1 MDQAT
6 HLEWLFP
13 IPLFRTQL
21 EGFDTH
27 RAPLIELA
35 EQSETQGQGLRRSN
49 VGGWHSD
56 ELRDEYDKAPLD
68 WVGRQIHAC
77 TSAGLAQSRNI
88 NTPIDIQL
96 DSSWFIINRK
106 NNWNSPHTHMP
117 AQWSGVLYLAVNESN
132 AGDEGGRIVF
142 VDPIPLGPIYRNP
155 ITAIIEP
162 KEGLMLIFPSYLTHM
177 VEPHFSD
184 EARISLSFNFRV
196 TAQNPQ
202 R

>member
-1 MDQAT
+1 MTQT
-6 HLEWLFP
+6 TQLEWLFP

-21 EGFDTH
+21 EG
-27 RAPLIELA
+27 LA
-35 EQSETQGQGLRRSN
+35 EHREALIGFANERYTQNKGVKRSN

-56 ELRDEYDKAPLD
+56 ELREHYNAPPLD

-77 TSAGLAQSRNI
+77 TSNGLARSRNI
-88 NTPIDIQL
+88 TTPIDIQL

-132 AGDEGGRIVF
+132 AGDNGGRIIF
-142 VDPIPLGPIYRNP
+142 VDPIPLGPVYRNP
-155 ITAIIEP
+155 INAIIEP

-196 TAQNPQ
+196 TAQSPPD
-202 R
+202 